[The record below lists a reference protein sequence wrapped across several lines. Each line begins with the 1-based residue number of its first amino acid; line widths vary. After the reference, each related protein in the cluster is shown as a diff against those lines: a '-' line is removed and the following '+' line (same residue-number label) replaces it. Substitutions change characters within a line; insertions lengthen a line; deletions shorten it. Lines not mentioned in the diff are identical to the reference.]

1 MLHASHLSPF
11 VLILSKDAPS
21 RALCA
26 RGLEKLVLRPLLG
39 NAGSVWHTWLLRANV
54 PAAFFSL
61 AVGIL
66 MKLTHARAVG
76 LMVVV
81 ALMWSTAGVVTRQ
94 LETARS
100 FEVTFWRSFFT
111 LVSLLVI
118 LPFFQGRVVFAKIRN
133 AGLALWLSGICWSV
147 MFTAFMVALT
157 MTTVANVLVTLALG
171 PFVTALA
178 TRIFI
183 GHRIPARTW
192 TAIGLA
198 SLGIAWMYGGQ
209 MDLGDQLAGTL
220 VALLV
225 PLAGA
230 CNWTVVQQSSAQGQK
245 IDLVPAVLVGAALS
259 TLATLPLALP
269 IAATPHDIGLLAMLG
284 LFQLAIPCA
293 LAVLCAGVLKA
304 PEVALLALLE
314 VIFGILLAWL
324 GAGEVPG
331 PSVLA
336 GGSLV
341 ICALVVNE
349 LIGWRRKA

>member
-1 MLHASHLSPF
+1 MVRFLQ
-11 VLILSKDAPS
+11 
-21 RALCA
+21 
-26 RGLEKLVLRPLLG
+26 GVLRFQSGNSGRIVHACLRTKRLG
-39 NAGSVWHTWLLRANV
+39 RSLRISAVIAGLTRNAWQTKQTAQGRKNQ
-54 PAAFFSL
+54 
-61 AVGIL
+61 
-66 MKLTHARAVG
+66 MKLTHAKAVA

-81 ALMWSTAGVVTRQ
+81 TLMWSTAGVVTRQ
-94 LETARS
+94 LEEARS

-118 LPFFQGRVVFAKIRN
+118 LPFFRGRTVFAKIRN
-133 AGLALWLSGICWSV
+133 AGTALWLSGICWSV

-171 PFVTALA
+171 PFITALM
-178 TRIFI
+178 TRVFI
-183 GHRIPARTW
+183 GYRIPARTW
-192 TAIGLA
+192 AAIGVA

-209 MDLGDQLAGTL
+209 TDLGGQLAGTL
-220 VALLV
+220 VALMV

-230 CNWTVVQQSSAQGQK
+230 CNWTVVQQSSASGQK
-245 IDLVPAVLVGAALS
+245 IDLVPAVLVGAAIS
-259 TLATLPLALP
+259 TLTTLPLAFP
-269 IAATPHDIGLLAMLG
+269 FSATPHDVTLLAMLG
-284 LFQLAIPCA
+284 LFQLAIPCV

-331 PSVLA
+331 NSVLT

-341 ICALVVNE
+341 IGALVFNE
-349 LIGWRRKA
+349 LIGWRQKT